1 MNRKTILPYR
11 GALHLRGILVMEQ
24 PALRHPGRST
34 AIVAGLVLLVT
45 GSGLT
50 HAALPGPALS
60 RPSLRSIAGYEVVV
74 AETPVD
80 STSEKQLQAY
90 CPDGKK
96 ALGAGW
102 SVLDPTSAYLEGA
115 ATASE
120 PSYDGS
126 SWLVNAKN
134 LDTAFAPEWK
144 LRIRLICAT
153 LAD

>member
-50 HAALPGPALS
+50 HAALPGSALS

-120 PSYDGS
+120 PSYEAGEREEPGHCFRAGVEAAHPPD
-126 SWLVNAKN
+126 
-134 LDTAFAPEWK
+134 
-144 LRIRLICAT
+144 LRDVGGLKP
-153 LAD
+153 